1 MTQKDRIDKILVS
14 KKIVKNRKDAVALIL
29 SGNVFLNT
37 KIIDKPGFI
46 LPIDSNLQIKN
57 KKDGTWVSRGGYKLD
72 KAIKYFSLICDN
84 VKALDIGCGSG
95 GFSDVLLKHGAKK
108 IYCIDVGYGQLDW
121 KIRTNENVFVFEKTN
136 ARYIDEKIIKDT
148 LDIIVCDAS
157 FISLKKILPASLKF
171 LKRSGYIIALIKPQF
186 EIGKNLVGKGGIVKN
201 PEHHDLVVNDIKN
214 WFTKEINFKVCGVIE
229 SPILGSKGNKEFLIC
244 ALKK

>member
-57 KKDGTWVSRGGYKLD
+57 KKEGTWVSRGGYKLD
-72 KAIKYFSLICDN
+72 KAINYFSLICNN

-95 GFSDVLLKHGAKK
+95 VFRCFVEVWCKK
-108 IYCIDVGYGQLDW
+108 IYCIDVGYGQLD
-121 KIRTNENVFVFEKTN
+121 
-136 ARYIDEKIIKDT
+136 
-148 LDIIVCDAS
+148 
-157 FISLKKILPASLKF
+157 
-171 LKRSGYIIALIKPQF
+171 
-186 EIGKNLVGKGGIVKN
+186 
-201 PEHHDLVVNDIKN
+201 
-214 WFTKEINFKVCGVIE
+214 
-229 SPILGSKGNKEFLIC
+229 
-244 ALKK
+244 